1 MDDVT
6 DIKRIGVSRLTLG
19 LIMSVASI
27 SGVVVWKAASV
38 ANQISDL
45 EAKVAVIEQN
55 TGTDS
60 SVLAKLEEIS
70 DGVQENENGIA
81 NLHAA
86 RLDDLDRFAP
96 SLIVEAI
103 AVDMDAVIREV
114 NDMKE
119 IVAGL
124 AWIPTEFTMVH
135 ERIDE
140 LEDNYGSCLSAYKK
154 NGWRERSLTRI
165 RIVENPGEAG

>member
-60 SVLAKLEEIS
+60 SVLAKLDEIS

-103 AVDMDAVIREV
+103 AADMNALTKEVD
-114 NDMKE
+114 DMQQ

-140 LEDNYGSCLSAYKK
+140 LEED
-154 NGWRERSLTRI
+154 
-165 RIVENPGEAG
+165 

>member
-1 MDDVT
+1 MNDIT

-60 SVLAKLEEIS
+60 SVLAKLDEIS
-70 DGVQENENGIA
+70 DGVKENENGIR

-103 AVDMDAVIREV
+103 AADMNALTKEVD
-114 NDMKE
+114 DMKQ

-140 LEDNYGSCLSAYKK
+140 LEED
-154 NGWRERSLTRI
+154 
-165 RIVENPGEAG
+165 

>member
-103 AVDMDAVIREV
+103 AADMNALTKEVD
-114 NDMKE
+114 DMKQ

-140 LEDNYGSCLSAYKK
+140 LEED
-154 NGWRERSLTRI
+154 
-165 RIVENPGEAG
+165 

>member
-114 NDMKE
+114 DDMKQ

-140 LEDNYGSCLSAYKK
+140 LEGD
-154 NGWRERSLTRI
+154 
-165 RIVENPGEAG
+165 

>member
-27 SGVVVWKAASV
+27 SGVIVWKAASV

-103 AVDMDAVIREV
+103 AADMNTVIKEVD
-114 NDMKE
+114 DMKQ

-124 AWIPTEFTMVH
+124 SWIPTEFTMVH
-135 ERIDE
+135 ERIDD
-140 LEDNYGSCLSAYKK
+140 LEDD
-154 NGWRERSLTRI
+154 
-165 RIVENPGEAG
+165 

>member
-1 MDDVT
+1 MNDIT

-60 SVLAKLEEIS
+60 SVLAKLDEIS
-70 DGVQENENGIA
+70 EAVQENA
-81 NLHAA
+81 NAISDVRAA

-96 SLIVEAI
+96 SLIVEAMASDMNKI
-103 AVDMDAVIREV
+103 IRDVD
-114 NDMKE
+114 DMKQ

-124 AWIPTEFTMVH
+124 SWIPTEFTMVH

-140 LEDNYGSCLSAYKK
+140 LEN
-154 NGWRERSLTRI
+154 
-165 RIVENPGEAG
+165 

>member
-1 MDDVT
+1 
-6 DIKRIGVSRLTLG
+6 
-19 LIMSVASI
+19 MSVASI

-60 SVLAKLEEIS
+60 SVLAKLDEIS
-70 DGVQENENGIA
+70 DGVKENENGIS

-103 AVDMDAVIREV
+103 AADMNALTKEV
-114 NDMKE
+114 EDMKQ

-140 LEDNYGSCLSAYKK
+140 LEED
-154 NGWRERSLTRI
+154 
-165 RIVENPGEAG
+165 

>member
-1 MDDVT
+1 MNDIT
-6 DIKRIGVSRLTLG
+6 DIKRLGVSRLTLG

-60 SVLAKLEEIS
+60 SVLAKLDEIS
-70 DGVQENENGIA
+70 DGVKENENGIS

-103 AVDMDAVIREV
+103 AADMNALTKEV
-114 NDMKE
+114 EDMKQ

-140 LEDNYGSCLSAYKK
+140 LEED
-154 NGWRERSLTRI
+154 
-165 RIVENPGEAG
+165 

>member
-60 SVLAKLEEIS
+60 SVLAKLDEIQNGVEENANAIS
-70 DGVQENENGIA
+70 AVR
-81 NLHAA
+81 AA

-96 SLIVEAI
+96 SVVVEAI
-103 AVDMDAVIREV
+103 ASDMNQVIREV

-140 LEDNYGSCLSAYKK
+140 LED
-154 NGWRERSLTRI
+154 
-165 RIVENPGEAG
+165 

>member
-1 MDDVT
+1 MNDIT
-6 DIKRIGVSRLTLG
+6 DIKKIGVSRLTLG

-103 AVDMDAVIREV
+103 AADMNTIIKEVD
-114 NDMKE
+114 DMKQ

-124 AWIPTEFTMVH
+124 SWIPTEFTMVH
-135 ERIDE
+135 ERIDD
-140 LEDNYGSCLSAYKK
+140 LEDD
-154 NGWRERSLTRI
+154 
-165 RIVENPGEAG
+165 

>member
-1 MDDVT
+1 
-6 DIKRIGVSRLTLG
+6 
-19 LIMSVASI
+19 MSVASI

-114 NDMKE
+114 DDMKQ

-140 LEDNYGSCLSAYKK
+140 LEDD
-154 NGWRERSLTRI
+154 
-165 RIVENPGEAG
+165 

>member
-1 MDDVT
+1 
-6 DIKRIGVSRLTLG
+6 
-19 LIMSVASI
+19 MSVASI

-60 SVLAKLEEIS
+60 SVLAKLDEIS
-70 DGVQENENGIA
+70 DGVKENENGIS

-140 LEDNYGSCLSAYKK
+140 LEDD
-154 NGWRERSLTRI
+154 
-165 RIVENPGEAG
+165 

>member
-1 MDDVT
+1 
-6 DIKRIGVSRLTLG
+6 
-19 LIMSVASI
+19 MSVASI

-103 AVDMDAVIREV
+103 AADMNTIIKEVD
-114 NDMKE
+114 DMKQ

-124 AWIPTEFTMVH
+124 SWIPTEFTMVH

-140 LEDNYGSCLSAYKK
+140 LEDD
-154 NGWRERSLTRI
+154 
-165 RIVENPGEAG
+165 

>member
-1 MDDVT
+1 
-6 DIKRIGVSRLTLG
+6 
-19 LIMSVASI
+19 MSVASI

-60 SVLAKLEEIS
+60 SVLAKLDEIQHGVEENADAIS
-70 DGVQENENGIA
+70 DVR
-81 NLHAA
+81 AA

-103 AVDMDAVIREV
+103 AADLEDV
-114 NDMKE
+114 KE
-119 IVAGL
+119 IIAGL
-124 AWIPTEFTMVH
+124 SWVPSEFTILH

-140 LEDNYGSCLSAYKK
+140 LED
-154 NGWRERSLTRI
+154 
-165 RIVENPGEAG
+165 

>member
-1 MDDVT
+1 MNDIT
-6 DIKRIGVSRLTLG
+6 DIKKIGVSRLTLG

-140 LEDNYGSCLSAYKK
+140 LEDN
-154 NGWRERSLTRI
+154 
-165 RIVENPGEAG
+165 

>member
-103 AVDMDAVIREV
+103 AADMNALTKEV
-114 NDMKE
+114 EDMKQ

-140 LEDNYGSCLSAYKK
+140 LEDN
-154 NGWRERSLTRI
+154 
-165 RIVENPGEAG
+165 

>member
-1 MDDVT
+1 
-6 DIKRIGVSRLTLG
+6 
-19 LIMSVASI
+19 MSVASI

-55 TGTDS
+55 TGTES

-140 LEDNYGSCLSAYKK
+140 LEDD
-154 NGWRERSLTRI
+154 
-165 RIVENPGEAG
+165 

>member
-1 MDDVT
+1 
-6 DIKRIGVSRLTLG
+6 
-19 LIMSVASI
+19 MSVASI

-135 ERIDE
+135 ERID
-140 LEDNYGSCLSAYKK
+140 
-154 NGWRERSLTRI
+154 
-165 RIVENPGEAG
+165 

>member
-60 SVLAKLEEIS
+60 SVLAKLDEIS

-96 SLIVEAI
+96 SLKVEAI

-140 LEDNYGSCLSAYKK
+140 LEDD
-154 NGWRERSLTRI
+154 
-165 RIVENPGEAG
+165 

>member
-1 MDDVT
+1 MNDIT
-6 DIKRIGVSRLTLG
+6 DIKKIGVSRLTLG

-140 LEDNYGSCLSAYKK
+140 LEDD
-154 NGWRERSLTRI
+154 
-165 RIVENPGEAG
+165 

>member
-60 SVLAKLEEIS
+60 SVLAKLDEIS
-70 DGVQENENGIA
+70 NGVKENENGIS

-103 AVDMDAVIREV
+103 AADMNAVTKEV
-114 NDMKE
+114 EDMKQ

-140 LEDNYGSCLSAYKK
+140 LEDD
-154 NGWRERSLTRI
+154 
-165 RIVENPGEAG
+165 

>member
-6 DIKRIGVSRLTLG
+6 DIKRIGVSKITLG
-19 LIMSVASI
+19 LIMSVAVV
-27 SGVVVWKAASV
+27 SGTVVWKASQVAS
-38 ANQISDL
+38 QISDL
-45 EAKVAVIEQN
+45 EEKVAVIEQN

-60 SVLAKLEEIS
+60 SVLAKLDEIQN
-70 DGVQENENGIA
+70 GVQQNA
-81 NLHAA
+81 NAISAVRAA

-103 AVDMDAVIREV
+103 AADMNALTREV
-114 NDMKE
+114 EDMKQ

-140 LEDNYGSCLSAYKK
+140 LEED
-154 NGWRERSLTRI
+154 
-165 RIVENPGEAG
+165 

>member
-45 EAKVAVIEQN
+45 EAKVAVIDQN

-140 LEDNYGSCLSAYKK
+140 LEDD
-154 NGWRERSLTRI
+154 
-165 RIVENPGEAG
+165 

>member
-103 AVDMDAVIREV
+103 AADMNTVIKEVD
-114 NDMKE
+114 DMKQ

-124 AWIPTEFTMVH
+124 SWIPTEFTMVH
-135 ERIDE
+135 ERIDD
-140 LEDNYGSCLSAYKK
+140 LEDD
-154 NGWRERSLTRI
+154 
-165 RIVENPGEAG
+165 

>member
-1 MDDVT
+1 MNDIT
-6 DIKRIGVSRLTLG
+6 DIKKIGVSRLTLG

-103 AVDMDAVIREV
+103 AVDMNTVIKEV
-114 NDMKE
+114 DDMKE

-140 LEDNYGSCLSAYKK
+140 LEDD
-154 NGWRERSLTRI
+154 
-165 RIVENPGEAG
+165 

>member
-60 SVLAKLEEIS
+60 SVLAKLDEIQN
-70 DGVQENENGIA
+70 GVEKNA
-81 NLHAA
+81 NAISAVRAA

-96 SLIVEAI
+96 SVVVEAM
-103 AVDMDAVIREV
+103 ASDMNHVIREV

-119 IVAGL
+119 VVAGL

-140 LEDNYGSCLSAYKK
+140 LE
-154 NGWRERSLTRI
+154 E
-165 RIVENPGEAG
+165 

>member
-1 MDDVT
+1 
-6 DIKRIGVSRLTLG
+6 
-19 LIMSVASI
+19 MSVASI

-114 NDMKE
+114 DDMKQ

-140 LEDNYGSCLSAYKK
+140 LEGD
-154 NGWRERSLTRI
+154 
-165 RIVENPGEAG
+165 

>member
-60 SVLAKLEEIS
+60 SVLAKLDEIS
-70 DGVQENENGIA
+70 DGVKENENGIS

-103 AVDMDAVIREV
+103 AADMNHVIKEV

-119 IVAGL
+119 VVAGL

-135 ERIDE
+135 ERIDD
-140 LEDNYGSCLSAYKK
+140 LEDD
-154 NGWRERSLTRI
+154 
-165 RIVENPGEAG
+165 

>member
-1 MDDVT
+1 MDDIT

-60 SVLAKLEEIS
+60 SVLAKLDEIQNGVEENANAIS
-70 DGVQENENGIA
+70 AVR
-81 NLHAA
+81 AA

-96 SLIVEAI
+96 SVVVEAM
-103 AVDMDAVIREV
+103 ASDMNHVIREV

-119 IVAGL
+119 VVAGL

-140 LEDNYGSCLSAYKK
+140 LE
-154 NGWRERSLTRI
+154 E
-165 RIVENPGEAG
+165 

>member
-1 MDDVT
+1 MNDIT
-6 DIKRIGVSRLTLG
+6 DIKKIGVSRLTLG

-140 LEDNYGSCLSAYKK
+140 LEGD
-154 NGWRERSLTRI
+154 
-165 RIVENPGEAG
+165 

>member
-1 MDDVT
+1 MNDVT
-6 DIKRIGVSRLTLG
+6 DIKKIGVSRLTLG

-60 SVLAKLEEIS
+60 SVLVKLDEIEE
-70 DGVQENENGIA
+70 GIVA
-81 NLHAA
+81 NASA
-86 RLDDLDRFAP
+86 IDSVRATRLDDLDRFAP

-103 AVDMDAVIREV
+103 ASDMNVLIEDVDE
-114 NDMKE
+114 MKE
-119 IVAGL
+119 IIASL
-124 AWIPTEFTMVH
+124 AWVPSEFSTIWD
-135 ERIDE
+135 RIYLAE
-140 LEDNYGSCLSAYKK
+140 
-154 NGWRERSLTRI
+154 
-165 RIVENPGEAG
+165 EAIQSKTWGKDFYEYNE

>member
-103 AVDMDAVIREV
+103 AADMNALTKEVD
-114 NDMKE
+114 DMKQ

-140 LEDNYGSCLSAYKK
+140 LEDN
-154 NGWRERSLTRI
+154 
-165 RIVENPGEAG
+165 

>member
-1 MDDVT
+1 M
-6 DIKRIGVSRLTLG
+6 
-19 LIMSVASI
+19 
-27 SGVVVWKAASV
+27 
-38 ANQISDL
+38 
-45 EAKVAVIEQN
+45 
-55 TGTDS
+55 
-60 SVLAKLEEIS
+60 VL
-70 DGVQENENGIA
+70 A

-103 AVDMDAVIREV
+103 AADMNAVIKEV
-114 NDMKE
+114 EDMKQ

-140 LEDNYGSCLSAYKK
+140 LEDN
-154 NGWRERSLTRI
+154 
-165 RIVENPGEAG
+165 

>member
-1 MDDVT
+1 MCIRDSDIT

-27 SGVVVWKAASV
+27 SGVIVWKAASV

-60 SVLAKLEEIS
+60 SVLAKLNEIQN
-70 DGVQENENGIA
+70 GVQENA
-81 NLHAA
+81 NAISAVRAA

-103 AVDMDAVIREV
+103 AADMNTVVKEVD
-114 NDMKE
+114 DMKQ

-124 AWIPTEFTMVH
+124 SWIPQEFNMVW
-135 ERIDE
+135 ERLDE
-140 LEDNYGSCLSAYKK
+140 LEDN
-154 NGWRERSLTRI
+154 
-165 RIVENPGEAG
+165 